1 LNTGV
6 QEPPPRLHLLA
17 DSADRHTI
25 CGIRITHPK
34 AMPFVLAAHLEMH
47 QQGRGPIDV
56 CPACTAEV
64 H

>member
-1 LNTGV
+1 M
-6 QEPPPRLHLLA
+6 PPTHLLA

-47 QQGRGPIDV
+47 QQGRGPIEV